1 MLLSRYFIK
10 PTILFIPSNI
20 FRARYSFVIL
30 FFPLNF
36 FSNIIVIYS
45 RHFQMLKIFHYCIS
59 NQDKSL
65 FIFFYKYLKIVLFQP
80 ENYDVKYDE
89 LLTRYDLSRL
99 LQRGGG
105 ASVVLTTDVIFFSD
119 VTMTSLWSRVSVWK
133 IIQCCNIKPLLLLCL
148 HSTADRR
155 RA

>member
-1 MLLSRYFIK
+1 
-10 PTILFIPSNI
+10 
-20 FRARYSFVIL
+20 
-30 FFPLNF
+30 
-36 FSNIIVIYS
+36 
-45 RHFQMLKIFHYCIS
+45 MLKIFHYCIS

-65 FIFFYKYLKIVLFQP
+65 FIFFYKYFKIVLFQP

-119 VTMTSLWSRVSVWK
+119 VTMTSL
-133 IIQCCNIKPLLLLCL
+133 
-148 HSTADRR
+148 
-155 RA
+155 